1 MSLRLRRGS
10 FVFHLK
16 EIFIPLKNES
26 RPGAKRRRGRF
37 RLDPGESPSRQ
48 RTIEFDDLAYDAT
61 GIAKRLTGRSYL
73 SWSAISTFL
82 KCPLKYRFR
91 YLEQLPEEFVSSNLI
106 FGSAIHAALEAFFR
120 EQLSAG
126 QSLGID
132 RLLTVYHKSWD
143 RINLSDVRFGKTET
157 ISSLGQLAERMLG
170 AFLDSDLSKP
180 KGSIVGIE
188 AEFQA
193 PVITDCPDLFARLDL
208 MVDHDEAITVTDFK
222 TARSRWSSAEINAS
236 EGQLLIYYELVR
248 QFTHKPIRLQF
259 AVMTKTKQ
267 PDIEFQTVDPDPQRI
282 ERIRHL
288 VQNVWASIQT
298 GVFYPVPSVMNCPT
312 CGYRD
317 RCARWNG

>member
-1 MSLRLRRGS
+1 MFS
-10 FVFHLK
+10 HLK
-16 EIFIPLKNES
+16 EIFISLKNEA
-26 RPGAKRRRGRF
+26 RPRDKTRLGRF
-37 RLDPGESPSRQ
+37 RLDPGESSSRQ
-48 RTIEFDDLAYDAT
+48 RTIAFDDLAYDAT
-61 GIAKRLTGRSYL
+61 AIAKRLTGRSYL

-82 KCPLKYRFR
+82 KCPLKYRYH

-120 EQLSAG
+120 AKLETRQP
-126 QSLGID
+126 LGID
-132 RLLTVYHKSWD
+132 QLLAVYHESWE
-143 RINLSDVRFGKTET
+143 RINLSDVRFGKMEN
-157 ISSLGQLAERMLG
+157 IVGLDQLAERMLQT
-170 AFLDSDLSKP
+170 FLDSDLSKP

-208 MVDHDEAITVTDFK
+208 MVQHDEAITVTDFK

-248 QFTHKPIRLQF
+248 QFTDKPIRLQF

-267 PDIEFQTVDPDPQRI
+267 PEIEIQTIDPDPQRI

-317 RCARWNG
+317 RCSQWNG